1 MAVAAAVG
9 VSVLVGV
16 VVDVYVA
23 VAVGVWVNVAVGVK
37 VSVEV
42 GVGVGVAA
50 VVGVA
55 VGVAVAVVKSVMA
68 GRLQP
73 AAKIEIE
80 TIIGNTKRG
89 NLFIIFI
96 IWYQCSSNRLR
107 RVVLYFIASIDEPS
121 SFWTLDKTGE
131 CQIPI
136 WAFYKNSNLDTDWTD
151 SHGFFA

>member
-1 MAVAAAVG
+1 MVG

-16 VVDVYVA
+16 VVGVYV
-23 VAVGVWVNVAVGVK
+23 VVGVGVVVNVAVGVA
-37 VSVEV
+37 EAV

-136 WAFYKNSNLDTDWTD
+136 WAFYINSILDTDWTD